1 MPQRKIP
8 ALLCAAAILTAATA
22 ARADDLPSYEAVYD
36 LRLTHASASTGPR
49 AAVGTFTSH
58 FAETCDGWD
67 VKSHTLIDLAFRDDT
82 NFTNERFFSSWESK
96 SGTDYRF
103 AARTTKNGKVVE
115 AFKGT
120 AKLGPGGG
128 KAVYEVPAQDGE
140 KDPDKITIVLPRD
153 TLLPVAHSRALLTRA
168 EHGDGLFRAVVLDG
182 ASSTGPRV
190 TSIAIGA
197 RQAADNGEG
206 SMIDPTLLGTPSWRL
221 SSAFFNLNEQRDTP
235 NSEVLW
241 QLHDSG
247 VTRSFEQ
254 TFSDFVVSAT
264 LKKLRRLDKPVC
276 SKG

>member
-190 TSIAIGA
+190 TSI
-197 RQAADNGEG
+197 
-206 SMIDPTLLGTPSWRL
+206 
-221 SSAFFNLNEQRDTP
+221 
-235 NSEVLW
+235 VLW